1 MTHYKVFENDGKKS
15 RAVFIGTRAMTR
27 AVENNGG
34 IIMETKARKLLKKV
48 ERLIEGNE
56 YNLVKLNG
64 VNCSRADLEVLEMVL
79 EHFINNGN
87 YGN

>member
-1 MTHYKVFENDGKKS
+1 MES
-15 RAVFIGTRAMTR
+15 RAITR
-27 AVENNGG
+27 AVEKNGEF
-34 IIMETKARKLLKKV
+34 IMETKARKLLKKV

-64 VNCSRADLEVLEMVL
+64 VNCSRADLDVLEMVL

-87 YGN
+87 YGNYMLFGEIEEILSKNGLI

>member
-1 MTHYKVFENDGKKS
+1 MES
-15 RAVFIGTRAMTR
+15 RAITR
-27 AVENNGG
+27 AVEKNGEF
-34 IIMETKARKLLKKV
+34 IMETKARKLLKKV

-64 VNCSRADLEVLEMVL
+64 VNCSRADLKVLEMVL

-87 YGN
+87 YGNYMLFGEIEEILSKNGLI

>member
-1 MTHYKVFENDGKKS
+1 MES
-15 RAVFIGTRAMTR
+15 RAITR
-27 AVENNGG
+27 AVEKNGE

-64 VNCSRADLEVLEMVL
+64 VNCSRADLKVLEMVL

-87 YGN
+87 YGNYMLFGEIEEILSKNGLI

>member
-1 MTHYKVFENDGKKS
+1 MES
-15 RAVFIGTRAMTR
+15 RAITR
-27 AVENNGG
+27 AVEKNGG

-48 ERLIEGNE
+48 ERLIEENE

-64 VNCSRADLEVLEMVL
+64 VNCSRADLEMLEMIL

-87 YGN
+87 YGNYMIFGEIRDILSKNDLI

>member
-1 MTHYKVFENDGKKS
+1 ME
-15 RAVFIGTRAMTR
+15 TRAITR
-27 AVENNGG
+27 AVDKNGG

-48 ERLIEGNE
+48 ERLIEENE

-64 VNCSRADLEVLEMVL
+64 ISCSRADLEVLEMVL

-87 YGN
+87 YGNYMLFGEVKEVLSKNGLI

>member
-1 MTHYKVFENDGKKS
+1 
-15 RAVFIGTRAMTR
+15 
-27 AVENNGG
+27 
-34 IIMETKARKLLKKV
+34 METKARNLLKKV
-48 ERLIEGNE
+48 ERLIEENE

-87 YGN
+87 YVNFIIFGEIFDVLSKNYLL

>member
-1 MTHYKVFENDGKKS
+1 
-15 RAVFIGTRAMTR
+15 
-27 AVENNGG
+27 
-34 IIMETKARKLLKKV
+34 METKARKLLKKV

-64 VNCSRADLEVLEMVL
+64 ISCSRADLEVLEMVL

-87 YGN
+87 YGNYMLFGEIKEVLSKNGLI